1 VRSTHAYQRMYP
13 ERALDDEGDEEV
25 PVPVETRG
33 AIIREAPG
41 KFEVVDLVSDD
52 PRPGEIQVKLA
63 ASGMCHSDDHLAT
76 GDIPVMHYP
85 MAGGHEGAGIVT
97 AVGANTKGFQEG
109 DHVVFS
115 FLPACGRCRWCASG
129 MSYLCDLGAGLL
141 VGARFDDLESFRFTM
156 SDGTPVGQMCGL
168 GTFAGYTTV
177 NAESAVKIPDD
188 IPLEVACLT
197 GCGVGTGW
205 GSAVTAAKVAP
216 GETVIV
222 MGIGGIGI
230 NAVQGAAYAG
240 ASHVVAVDPVAFKRE
255 KAQEF
260 GATETFENIEE
271 AADFARSVTNGQGA
285 DKAIVT
291 VGVTTGQHVAQAFSA
306 IRKAGVVI
314 VTGLGDITDQTGIP
328 ISVGELTLFAKEI
341 KGAMFGDSNPHTDIL
356 KMLRLY
362 QEGNLKLDEQITK
375 RYTLDEVNQ
384 GYEDMHAGKNIRGV
398 IIYD

>member
-1 VRSTHAYQRMYP
+1 
-13 ERALDDEGDEEV
+13 V
-25 PVPVETRG
+25 PVNTRG
-33 AIIREAPG
+33 AIVRSAPG

-52 PRPGEIQVKLA
+52 PRPGEIQVQMA

-76 GDIPVMHYP
+76 GDIPVAHYP
-85 MAGGHEGAGIVT
+85 MAGGHEGAGVVT
-97 AVGANTKGFQEG
+97 AVGANTKGFSEG

-141 VGARFDDLESFRFTM
+141 LGARFDDPESFRFST
-156 SDGTPVGQMCGL
+156 SDGTPVAQMCGL
-168 GTFAGYTTV
+168 GTFSGVTTV
-177 NAESAVKIPDD
+177 NYESAVKIPDD

-197 GCGVGTGW
+197 GCSVGTGW
-205 GSAVTAAKVAP
+205 GSAVTAAKVEP
-216 GETVIV
+216 GETVII
-222 MGIGGIGI
+222 MGIGGIGS

-240 ASHVVAVDPVAFKRE
+240 ASHVIAVDPVAFKRE

-260 GATETFENIEE
+260 GATETFESIDE
-271 AADFARSVTNGQGA
+271 AAEFARSVTNGQGA

-291 VGVTTGQHVAQAFSA
+291 IGVTTGEHVAQAFAA
-306 IRKAGVVI
+306 IRKAGTVV
-314 VTGLGDITDQTGIP
+314 VTGLGDITQVGLP
-328 ISVGELTLFAKEI
+328 ISIGEMTLFAKEI

-362 QEGNLKLDEQITK
+362 QEGHLKLDEQVTT

-398 IIYD
+398 IVF

>member
-1 VRSTHAYQRMYP
+1 M
-13 ERALDDEGDEEV
+13 
-25 PVPVETRG
+25 PVNTRG
-33 AIIREAPG
+33 AIIRSAPG
-41 KFEVVDLVSDD
+41 KFEVVDLISDD
-52 PRPGEIQVKLA
+52 PRPGEIQVQLA

-76 GDIPVMHYP
+76 GDIPVAHYP
-85 MAGGHEGAGIVT
+85 MAGGHEGAGVVT
-97 AVGANTKGFQEG
+97 AVGANTKGFAEG

-115 FLPACGRCRWCASG
+115 FLPACGRCRWCAGG

-141 VGARFDDLESFRFTM
+141 LGARFDDPESFRFSTA
-156 SDGTPVGQMCGL
+156 DGTAVGQMCGL
-168 GTFAGYTTV
+168 GTFSGVTTV
-177 NAESAVKIPDD
+177 NYESAVKIPQD

-197 GCGVGTGW
+197 GCSVGTGW
-205 GSAVTAAKVAP
+205 GSAVTAARVEP
-216 GETVIV
+216 GETVII
-222 MGIGGIGI
+222 MGIGGIGG

-240 ASHVVAVDPVAFKRE
+240 ASHVIAVDPVAFKRE

-260 GATETFENIEE
+260 GATETFEGIDE

-291 VGVTTGQHVAQAFSA
+291 VGVTTGQHVAQAFQA
-306 IRKAGVVI
+306 VRKAGVVV
-314 VTGLGDITDQTGIP
+314 VTGLGDITDTSGIP

-362 QEGNLKLDEQITK
+362 QEGHLKLDEQVTT

-398 IIYD
+398 IVY

>member
-1 VRSTHAYQRMYP
+1 MRRA
-13 ERALDDEGDEEV
+13 ALDDEGDEEV
-25 PVPVETRG
+25 PVPVNTRG
-33 AIIREAPG
+33 AIMRSAPG
-41 KFEVVDLVSDD
+41 KWEVVDLVSDD
-52 PRPGEIQVKLA
+52 PRAGEIQVKLA

-76 GDIPVMHYP
+76 GDIPVAHYP
-85 MAGGHEGAGIVT
+85 MAGGHEGAGVVT
-97 AVGANTKGFQEG
+97 AVGPNTKGFQEG

-141 VGARFDDLESFRFTM
+141 LGARFDDPSSFRFSL

-168 GTFAGYTTV
+168 GTFAQVTTV

-205 GSAVTAAKVAP
+205 GSSVTAAQVEP
-216 GETVIV
+216 GETVII

-240 ASHVVAVDPVAFKRE
+240 ASHVIAVDPVAFKRE

-260 GATETFENIEE
+260 GATETFETIDE
-271 AADFARSVTNGQGA
+271 AAEFARSVTDGQGA
-285 DKAIVT
+285 DKTIVT
-291 VGVTTGQHVAQAFSA
+291 IGVTTGEHVAQAFQSV
-306 IRKAGVVI
+306 RKAGVVV
-314 VTGLGDITDQTGIP
+314 VTGLGDITNQTGIP
-328 ISVGELTLFAKEI
+328 ISIGELTLFAKEI
-341 KGAMFGDSNPHTDIL
+341 KGAMFGDSNPHADIL

-362 QEGNLKLDEQITK
+362 QEGSLKLDELVTT
-375 RYTLDEVNQ
+375 RYKLDDINQ

>member
-1 VRSTHAYQRMYP
+1 MHEP
-13 ERALDDEGDEEV
+13 PLDDEGDEEV

-76 GDIPVMHYP
+76 GDIPVAHYP
-85 MAGGHEGAGIVT
+85 MAGGHEGAGVVT
-97 AVGANTKGFQEG
+97 AVGTNTKGFKEG

-141 VGARFDDLESFRFTM
+141 VGARFDDLESFRFST

-168 GTFAGYTTV
+168 GTFSGYTTV

-197 GCGVGTGW
+197 GCSVGTGW
-205 GSAVTAAKVAP
+205 GSSVTAAKVEP
-216 GETVIV
+216 GETVII
-222 MGIGGIGI
+222 MGIGGIGA

-240 ASHVVAVDPVAFKRE
+240 ASHVIAVDPVAFKRE

-306 IRKAGVVI
+306 IIGKGGRVVI
-314 VTGLGDITDQTGIP
+314 TGLGDLTDVGIP
-328 ISVGELTLFAKEI
+328 INPSMLALFTKEI
-341 KGAMFGDSNPHTDIL
+341 RGALFGDQNPSSDML

-362 QEGNLKLDEQITK
+362 QEGKLKLDELITT
-375 RYTLDEVNQ
+375 RYKLDDINQ